1 MKVYIFDNG
10 GDTFD
15 RYTIILESGEI
26 YGASENPFH
35 PQGFGQ
41 YSCNVV
47 ETSINNDRE
56 KYDYEQGKYPDRII
70 AKHLKLYLKAV
81 RSKNPPLGVE
91 VKFEDLPEKVK
102 EYIETLTGAVKLGI
116 IDSSPKT

>member
-1 MKVYIFDNG
+1 MKVYIFDNSSTEHA
-10 GDTFD
+10 TFD
-15 RYTIILESGEI
+15 NFTIILESGEI

-41 YSCNVV
+41 YSCHVV
-47 ETSINNDRE
+47 ETSINSDRE
-56 KYDYEQGKYPDRII
+56 KYDYEQGKYPDRIT

-91 VKFEDLPEKVK
+91 VQFEDLPEKVK
-102 EYIETLTGAVKLGI
+102 EYINQLTEETKAEAK
-116 IDSSPKT
+116 